1 MVVGSHHSRRSE
13 TATKY
18 ANSTAAATAT
28 AGINLTT
35 LSSAIVATNNKTHS
49 MSANGHYS
57 STSNNHGHTNHH
69 SNGNNGYHLPLS
81 GINGSTHSI
90 VSRLSQSTGMT
101 PKELS
106 ENDDLATSLILD
118 PHLGFQT
125 HKMNIRY
132 RPLKVDTA
140 QLKSIV
146 DEFIQT
152 QNYEV
157 AVKKIFSGP
166 WLPRSF
172 RNKNKMAI
180 KKLHDHIIRYLRV
193 FDKDSGFV
201 IEACYR
207 YSLEGQKG
215 AKICATKRWQKND
228 KIECLVGCI
237 AELTEAEEAALLHT
251 GKNDFSVMYSCR
263 KNCAQ
268 LWLGPAAYINHDC
281 RANCKF
287 VATGRDTAC
296 VKVLRDIEVGEEIT
310 CFYGEDFFGDAN
322 CYCECE
328 TCERR
333 GTGAFAGK
341 NGNSQLGVDSALALG
356 LNGACVVGDANA
368 SGGYRLRETDNRIN
382 RIKSRA
388 NSTNSTNTELTNG
401 ALSDS
406 NASGNIVGNC
416 NNSLG
421 KHGDV
426 SSDTALNK
434 NNNVVVTPLTMVE
447 LRQKGMTKYD
457 AEMIMAANG
466 MKHRHIPS
474 AHNVNNMQNHQQTNQ
489 SENTENVTATQQS
502 KPAEANLPR
511 VGGYRETLRK
521 SARVNSTSST
531 ISSGSTEDFA
541 SLGNTTAARGTS
553 SKPGTADE
561 PKSSAATTTRR
572 NLRRTAATVA
582 VANIAN
588 TNVAKTT
595 QQTSARGQ
603 VSVSYAQTTT
613 KTTRQTR
620 STAAAAVG
628 NSSNSS
634 ENLAVEDTVILI
646 SESEA
651 EQTDDM
657 ETPIARCS
665 SAIVQKGMVI
675 DTLKK
680 VSKHEENHLEPGLHS
695 DENILGKKQPLPQR
709 RLTRNG
715 AVLHNTTTS
724 RVLRHHHHHQH
735 QDTATATTMESES
748 TNITSSATA
757 EETHSNLSKAHTNSN
772 VANNNHKMYNH
783 NNHVHHHHHHHSHHK
798 QKQYHHQHHLDNN
811 NVKSSET
818 ATNFE
823 QTIPKG
829 ETRNISNSSSSSNG
843 SNCRTQTINDIVDD
857 DDHSVVVV
865 ENHTKEQVDV
875 IMIEDKNREEIKQQ
889 ISTREN
895 CVDNKLRANNAQNSS
910 PSFKKNLIDSFEEVA
925 KGNDYTFVGN
935 SSSFC
940 SNNSSTENSLRHSQ
954 KVHAAAVVAEQ
965 NETEQE
971 VPLCQRLRRHVVT
984 RRTSSSNQETVITDT
999 HHPHVGGGGTRKRKH
1014 SESICEL
1021 PNVVDFTAT
1030 SSTPLPLAN
1039 VSAIGGG
1046 GVEINAGSTV
1056 EPLLKTPERRLKLTL
1071 RMKRSPILD
1080 EVIESGT
1087 SLSDESSS
1095 VTGGSSTCSRSS
1107 SEPVEYE
1114 ILRMEGITENG
1125 LDFDEKD
1132 VRGTGGTTHNKR
1144 KKRHKSKDHHHR
1156 RHHHRRNLSSIEE
1169 LEQHMERIVESKE
1182 TTPPPS
1188 AAVPV
1193 GGLTSNTNNQMTP
1206 QKKRL
1211 RLIFGNETHTIDI
1224 PPTSTANANS
1234 FLDDSLNE
1242 SSSVNTSTNNTTM
1255 HSSSG
1260 ESSIVNLSLTSST
1273 EAAASSVASP
1283 PASLSISNSSFASN
1297 CSAVAAVGTYG
1308 SSSTTAAAAGGIF
1321 SLDEPA
1327 KEPLNL
1333 SLGASPKHKLSSTTL
1348 HGSQTS
1354 ALTFPSNLDSISNAP
1369 SIIPHSLVPPLSS
1382 TTQSSSSST
1391 SSSSTASSS
1400 IFFSQAIP
1408 KHTFGSCALIA
1419 PSFARNLVNNN
1430 VTITAAN
1437 MSPLRLLSNNQT
1449 TATTTNSNSSNCSNH
1464 NIHTASS
1471 LPLSLTATV
1480 TTTNTNANASTT
1492 KKSTDLL
1499 TPH

>member
-1 MVVGSHHSRRSE
+1 
-13 TATKY
+13 
-18 ANSTAAATAT
+18 
-28 AGINLTT
+28 
-35 LSSAIVATNNKTHS
+35 
-49 MSANGHYS
+49 
-57 STSNNHGHTNHH
+57 
-69 SNGNNGYHLPLS
+69 
-81 GINGSTHSI
+81 
-90 VSRLSQSTGMT
+90 MT

-140 QLKSIV
+140 QLKAIV

-341 NGNSQLGVDSALALG
+341 NGNGQLGVDSVLTLG

-406 NASGNIVGNC
+406 NASGNVVGN
-416 NNSLG
+416 NNGSVKLG
-421 KHGDV
+421 DSV
-426 SSDTALNK
+426 NADATVNK

-457 AEMIMAANG
+457 AEMILAANG
-466 MKHRHIPS
+466 MKHHHHHH
-474 AHNVNNMQNHQQTNQ
+474 HNNISNASHHVNNNLPHQHQSQQSNQ
-489 SENTENVTATQQS
+489 SENTENVTTTTTATSQHS
-502 KPAEANLPR
+502 KPSEATSIPR
-511 VGGYRETLRK
+511 GGGGYRETLRK

-541 SLGNTTAARGTS
+541 SLANSTTTTRGS
-553 SKPGTADE
+553 STKSGTADE
-561 PKSSAATTTRR
+561 PKSSAATSTTTTTRR
-572 NLRRTAATVA
+572 NLRRAAASIA
-582 VANIAN
+582 VANITTHTGGGRTSSHHTTRSNAASTAPAGTSVAN
-588 TNVAKTT
+588 PPLP
-595 QQTSARGQ
+595 
-603 VSVSYAQTTT
+603 SV

-620 STAAAAVG
+620 STAAAAMS
-628 NSSNSS
+628 NSSNSEHS
-634 ENLAVEDTVILI
+634 APEDNIILI

-657 ETPIARCS
+657 ETPIVRNYP
-665 SAIVQKGMVI
+665 VTTHKGVAAGVVVVG
-675 DTLKK
+675 DKSRK
-680 VSKHEENHLEPGLHS
+680 PPSKQEENSSVVVMEDLTHS
-695 DENILGKKQPLPQR
+695 DENTAVGKRQLPQR

-715 AVLHNTTTS
+715 AVLHNSTTTT
-724 RVLRHHHHHQH
+724 RVLRHHHQQHHHQE
-735 QDTATATTMESES
+735 TGSAAATADSSS
-748 TNITSSATA
+748 TAAATSASSSSLAT
-757 EETHSNLSKAHTNSN
+757 EENHCN

-783 NNHVHHHHHHHSHHK
+783 NNHHIHSHHHHHHHHHVHQK
-798 QKQYHHQHHLDNN
+798 QKHHQHSYPHHHPHLDNN
-811 NVKSSET
+811 NVKNSELT
-818 ATNFE
+818 TSATTTFE
-823 QTIPKG
+823 QNNIPKG
-829 ETRNISNSSSSSNG
+829 ETRNTNSSNSSNNG
-843 SNCRTQTINDIVDD
+843 RTSRTLKISENVVNDD
-857 DDHSVVVV
+857 DPSIVV
-865 ENHTKEQVDV
+865 ENKAEANV
-875 IMIEDKNREEIKQQ
+875 IMIEDKETTLQGDNIE
-889 ISTREN
+889 
-895 CVDNKLRANNAQNSS
+895 DNKPHTRRTANSHATTNNATNVSPQNNTNSS

-925 KGNDYTFVGN
+925 KGTDTKLGVIDNG
-935 SSSFC
+935 SSNKNYC
-940 SNNSSTENSLRHSQ
+940 SSTDDDDSIREKGLATSGI
-954 KVHAAAVVAEQ
+954 
-965 NETEQE
+965 NETTEPE
-971 VPLCQRLRRHVVT
+971 VPLQQRLRRHVAA
-984 RRTSSSNQETVITDT
+984 RCTSSSATQETVIPDNQLQTQPQ
-999 HHPHVGGGGTRKRKH
+999 PHQASRKRQH

-1021 PNVVDFTAT
+1021 ANPPKLAAGNTTT
-1030 SSTPLPLAN
+1030 SSTPLPIL
-1039 VSAIGGG
+1039 SA
-1046 GVEINAGSTV
+1046 ESNPTSTV

-1132 VRGTGGTTHNKR
+1132 IRGKR
-1144 KKRHKSKDHHHR
+1144 KKRHKSKEHHHHR
-1156 RHHHRRNLSSIEE
+1156 RHHHRRNLTSIDE
-1169 LEQHMERIVESKE
+1169 LEQHMERMVEAKE
-1182 TTPPPS
+1182 TTPPPPQPPPS
-1188 AAVPV
+1188 STATTFCSSMAGAI
-1193 GGLTSNTNNQMTP
+1193 GGGGTSSSSNQMTP

-1224 PPTSTANANS
+1224 PPTSSTSGNLTHDSSS
-1234 FLDDSLNE
+1234 FMDESSLNE
-1242 SSSVNTSTNNTTM
+1242 SSSFNTSANTTTL
-1255 HSSSG
+1255 HSSSAG
-1260 ESSIVNLSLTSST
+1260 ESSIINLSLTSST

-1283 PASLSISNSSFASN
+1283 PPPACLSISNSSFASA
-1297 CSAVAAVGTYG
+1297 CSATPYG
-1308 SSSTTAAAAGGIF
+1308 HSTLAAASSGG
-1321 SLDEPA
+1321 D
-1327 KEPLNL
+1327 EPLNL
-1333 SLGASPKHKLSSTTL
+1333 SLGASPKHKLLATN
-1348 HGSQTS
+1348 
-1354 ALTFPSNLDSISNAP
+1354 LTFPSNLDNIS
-1369 SIIPHSLVPPLSS
+1369 SGLMPLSAA
-1382 TTQSSSSST
+1382 SSSSSSLVPT
-1391 SSSSTASSS
+1391 LSSSPSAATAASSS
-1400 IFFSQAIP
+1400 PVSIFLSQAIP

-1437 MSPLRLLSNNQT
+1437 MSPLRLLSSNQT
-1449 TATTTNSNSSNCSNH
+1449 TATTTNSSSSNCSNQH